1 MCGIAK
7 KQEWLE
13 LCKQKEGGRKQGQR
27 GHRGGYVIQGLG
39 GQCKTLTFTPSEME
53 AAGGFR
59 VEEYEES
66 SL

>member
-13 LCKQKEGGRKQGQR
+13 QSQQGEGGRKQGPR
-27 GHRGGYVIQGLG
+27 GDRGGCIIQGLG

-53 AAGGFR
+53 AVGGFR